1 MRALACPENPVG
13 LPVSRQGD
21 HGRGEQGDVVDR
33 RRGLRGTNEHPVR
46 QADNLLLEA
55 VGGQR
60 LFGCCQAVTPIETG
74 Q

>member
-1 MRALACPENPVG
+1 MRALARPENPVG

-33 RRGLRGTNEHPVR
+33 RRGLRGTNE